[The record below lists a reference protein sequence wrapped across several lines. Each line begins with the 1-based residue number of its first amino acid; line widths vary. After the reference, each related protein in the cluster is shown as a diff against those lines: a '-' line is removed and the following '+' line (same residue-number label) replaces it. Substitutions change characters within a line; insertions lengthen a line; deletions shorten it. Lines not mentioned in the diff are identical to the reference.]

1 MKKVM
6 VIAGQNDADYGQ
18 RITYRKVKSIL
29 KEKKIECVY
38 PKISFRTM
46 ALVPF
51 YDAVIISGSLKK
63 FFESAAIIDIA
74 LEFGKPV
81 FFFGVNLQLTN
92 LKMLSHLSTEI
103 MSDLLTGFV
112 TDETSARWASLW
124 SNSKISAGAD
134 MANLYLLERAQ
145 YEKGK
150 FAVFAPSRSGILKD
164 APDEE
169 WFPQMDSRIIVEDP
183 KDSKTAVKFARK
195 IKAEDVSL
203 VFKIEDVIEA
213 IKNAKFVLSE
223 KFYVSLTAVAFETP
237 FLNVGEKITR
247 YLGKELSKHV
257 CKPDITDMAVAFSTI
272 NDFDLSQIK
281 IFNSKIENQFDK
293 MNKAFD
299 KFIESI

>member
-29 KEKKIECVY
+29 KEKQIECIY

-51 YDAVIISGSLKK
+51 YDAIIISGSMKN

-81 FFFGVNLQLTN
+81 FFFGVNVQMTN
-92 LKMLSHLSTEI
+92 SKMLRHLSTEI

-112 TDETSARWASLW
+112 TDEISARWASLW
-124 SNSKISAGAD
+124 SNSKISVGLD
-134 MANLYLLERAQ
+134 IANLYLLEKAQ

-150 FAVFAPSRSGILKD
+150 FAVFAPSKDGILKD
-164 APDEE
+164 APNEE

-183 KDSKTAVKFARK
+183 KDSKAAVKFARK

-203 VFKIEDVIEA
+203 VFRIENVMEA

-223 KFYVSLTAVAFETP
+223 KFYTSLTAAAFETP
-237 FLNVGEKITR
+237 FLNVGEKIIR
-247 YLGKELSKHV
+247 YFGKGLSKYT
-257 CKPDITDMAVAFSTI
+257 CKSDIMDMAVAFSTI
-272 NDFDLSQIK
+272 NDFDPAQTK
-281 IFNSKIENQFDK
+281 IFNSKAMEQFDK
-293 MNKAFD
+293 MNKTLD
-299 KFIESI
+299 EFIKSI